1 MIYEGPFLIMLVRRF
16 VFFISEANQDWIEY
30 SRSRVLKDFNEIM
43 MIPRYLYVSQGIVLP
58 VICLTEPSVSRH
70 LIQSFKIIK
79 ARIMGQKPKIYTKGI
94 LSENQ
99 YDNLKNH
106 PSTVFLTSHLNNY
119 LACAVSNSIKEG
131 MKRDIQL
138 GTEVP
143 ENPQL

>member
-16 VFFISEANQDWIEY
+16 AFFISKANQDWIEY

-58 VICLTEPSVSRH
+58 IICLTEPSVSRH
-70 LIQSFKIIK
+70 LIQSFKMLK
-79 ARIMGQKPKIYTKGI
+79 SRMMCEKLKVYKKDT
-94 LSENQ
+94 LTLNQ
-99 YDNLKNH
+99 YGNLKNH
-106 PSTVFLTSHLNNY
+106 PSTVFLTSQLNNY
-119 LACAVSNSIKEG
+119 LACAVSTSIKEG

-143 ENPQL
+143 KNPEL